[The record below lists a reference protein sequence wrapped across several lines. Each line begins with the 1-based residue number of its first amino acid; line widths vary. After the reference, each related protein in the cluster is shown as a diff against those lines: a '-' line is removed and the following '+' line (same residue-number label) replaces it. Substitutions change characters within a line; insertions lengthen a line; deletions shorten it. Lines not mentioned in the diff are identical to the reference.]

1 MRPARVR
8 ARFAVAEPRKF
19 RFDSRVKSTR
29 FACLAFAAA
38 TFLTANVPA
47 ADSRPVIQLWPK
59 GAPGE
64 KGDIAAEKDTTTDK
78 DNLIAGRRLI
88 RLGNV
93 SDPTLTIYPA
103 PKPINRGAMVLVAP
117 GGGYHILALDLEGTE
132 VCEWLNANGI
142 NAALLKYRVPVR
154 KDRER
159 YAAPLQD
166 AQRALGIL
174 RQRAEEFGV
183 RPDRIG
189 VLGFSAGGHLSAAL
203 STNYEKRNYE
213 PIDAADQ
220 VSCRPD
226 FAVLVYPGY
235 LSIKEENDKVR
246 PELAITDK
254 TPPTFIV
261 MTQDDP
267 VRVEGA
273 LAYYAALHKAKVPA
287 EMHLYPTGGHGYG
300 LRDIDKNV
308 SNWPNRAKDWMRE
321 LGFAPKP

>member
-1 MRPARVR
+1 VKISLLLWVSLVTAWVDST
-8 ARFAVAEPRKF
+8 ALQSAE
-19 RFDSRVKSTR
+19 
-29 FACLAFAAA
+29 
-38 TFLTANVPA
+38 
-47 ADSRPVIQLWPK
+47 SRPVIQLWPK

-64 KGDIAAEKDTTTDK
+64 KGDIGPEKDTTTDK
-78 DNLIAGRRLI
+78 ENLVAGKRLI

-93 SDPTLTIYPA
+93 TDPTLTIYPA
-103 PKPINRGAMVLVAP
+103 KKSKNRGAMVMVCP

-154 KDRER
+154 KDQER
-159 YAAPLQD
+159 FAPPLQD

-174 RQRAEEFGV
+174 RERAAEWNV
-183 RPDRIG
+183 QPDRIG

-203 STNYEKRNYE
+203 STNYEQRKYE
-213 PIDAADQ
+213 PLDSADK

-226 FAVLVYPGY
+226 FTVLVYPGY
-235 LSIKEENDKVR
+235 LSVKEENDKVR

-261 MTQDDP
+261 MAQDDP

-287 EMHLYPTGGHGYG
+287 EMHLYPSGGHGYG

-308 SNWPNRAKDWMRE
+308 ANWPNRVKDWMRE
-321 LGFAPKP
+321 SGFAPKP